1 MTESNQTT
9 SASKAEKKRQL
20 NASFDPLV
28 GHPHRNAILA
38 VMCLS
43 LIVIVLDN
51 SILNVAI
58 PTISQ
63 ELGASDKDLLW
74 IIDAYTLVFAGLLL
88 TAGTLGDKFGRRLTL
103 HIGLIVFGLAS
114 LVATFADSPT
124 QLIIGRGL
132 MGIGGAAIMPATLSI
147 ITNVFPPKE
156 RARAIGIWAAFA
168 GIGGAVGPLTGG
180 FLIEHFW
187 WGSVFLVNI
196 PVVILAVTT
205 IFFIVPESRDDNA
218 PKVDILGA
226 VLSIVA
232 LSSLLY
238 AIIIGAEEGYSHP
251 NIVVAFVLSAIAFA
265 AFFTWEAKIEEP
277 MLQLSFFKDK
287 RFSSGALSITLIFF
301 AMFGMSLL
309 LTQYM
314 QLVLGYSP
322 LKSGAAFIPFALTM
336 FVTAPTSA
344 IVAKKFG
351 TKTTVVIGLFLV
363 ASALLAM
370 STLQAD
376 NSYTHIVWMF
386 IMMAGGMGLT
396 MAPSTSAIMNS
407 LPREKAGIGSAM
419 NDTTRMVGAALGLA
433 IIGSIF
439 SHVYRNNIEKSES
452 LDTLQKQFVASGVS
466 PKETNTLFENIADS
480 VGKAIGQAKAF
491 INPSTIP
498 DPEIQARIT
507 AIPQSTRTAVGE
519 TVTTAAQ
526 DAFIKGM
533 HIGMRAA
540 AIAVVVAIVI
550 ALIWMPQQS
559 MTEEQEA
566 GIAH

>member
-1 MTESNQTT
+1 MTR
-9 SASKAEKKRQL
+9 AEKIRER
-20 NASFDPLV
+20 NATFDPLV

-74 IIDAYTLVFAGLLL
+74 IIDSYTLVFAGLLL
-88 TAGTLGDKFGRRLTL
+88 TAGTLGDKFGRRKALQ
-103 HIGLIVFGLAS
+103 IGLLIFGVAS

-168 GIGGAVGPLTGG
+168 GIGGAIGPLTGG

-196 PVVILAVTT
+196 PVVIVAVVT
-205 IFFIVPESRDDNA
+205 IFLIVPESRDANA
-218 PKVDILGA
+218 PKVDIFGA
-226 VLSIVA
+226 ALSIVA
-232 LSSLLY
+232 LTSLLY

-251 NIVVAFVLSAIAFA
+251 NIVAAFVISAISFA
-265 AFFTWEAKIEEP
+265 VFFFWEAKIDEP
-277 MLQLSFFKDK
+277 MLQLSFFKDR

-322 LKSGAAFIPFALTM
+322 LQSGVAFIPFALTM
-336 FVTAPTSA
+336 FITAPTSA
-344 IVAKKFG
+344 KLAQKFG
-351 TKTTVVIGLFLV
+351 TKTIVVLGLTLV
-363 ASALLAM
+363 AIALFAM

-376 NSYTHIVWMF
+376 EPYSQLMWMF
-386 IMMAGGMGLT
+386 IMMAAGMGFT

-407 LPREKAGIGSAM
+407 LPREKAGVGSAM

-433 IIGSIF
+433 IIGSVF
-439 SHVYRNNIEKSES
+439 SNIYRSNIESNS
-452 LDTLQKQFVASGVS
+452 DLDNLENQFLASGAS
-466 PKETNTLFENIADS
+466 KEETTTLFSDIADS
-480 VGKAIGQAKAF
+480 VGKAIGRAQAILDPTK
-491 INPSTIP
+491 IP
-498 DPEIQARIT
+498 DPEVQARIN
-507 AIPQSTRTAVGE
+507 AIPEGTRKTVGE

-526 DAFIKGM
+526 DSFMQGM
-533 HIGMRAA
+533 HAGMRTAA
-540 AIAVVVAIVI
+540 VAVLIAIVI
-550 ALIWMPQQS
+550 AAIWMPQQS
-559 MTEEQEA
+559 MSEDQEA